1 MTHSNPAY
9 LGPTL
14 GTSSPAN
21 MPQPA
26 TGQIDLSALS
36 NYFFLLMM
44 RNVTSAGFVIEH
56 PPASG
61 IFSAPGCIIAAP
73 SYPANT
79 PGVDQDYVFNWVRDG
94 AITAIEIALAELPPA
109 PGGGVPSLIDYV
121 TFASLCQANAKASTS
136 VSLGHAC
143 FTVNGDI
150 RPWSEQ
156 NDGPAIQSIA
166 ILIAFEELDD
176 ASQTL
181 GKEIINTNLSYLL
194 DVYKNRTTNLWE
206 EYEGYSFFAR
216 AVQLRFFREISRN
229 TIGINVPAAVAEA
242 ISWLESALASHW
254 NGQVYV
260 SVTDATIQPGYDA
273 NIDIISSVCYGA
285 VEPTDTKLLATAAAL
300 RQQWSD
306 PSSASYYPI
315 NGADQEIGLGP
326 LFGRYPSDHYDGDVA
341 HPVTGGHPWA
351 LCTANFAEFQYRL
364 ANAIETSGAIPL
376 DELSIPFF
384 SGLSIDATTTVAN
397 AANALRQSSDA
408 MLRAI
413 VHHSDNYELSEQ
425 FDGTTGYEKSV
436 RNLTWSYASF
446 LSAIR
451 HRSGG
456 AKATKA
462 ASNIKGKAAR
472 GVKGAA

>member
-1 MTHSNPAY
+1 MTHSNSAY

-14 GTSSPAN
+14 GASAPAK
-21 MPQPA
+21 MPKPA

-56 PPASG
+56 PPGSG

-79 PGVDQDYVFNWVRDG
+79 PEVDQDYVFNWVRDG

-121 TFASLCQANAKASTS
+121 NFAALCQNNARNSTT

-143 FTVNGDI
+143 FTVSGEI

-166 ILIAFEELDD
+166 ILNAFDQLDD
-176 ASQTL
+176 ASQAL
-181 GKEIINTNLSYLL
+181 GKQIVETNLTYLL
-194 DVYKNRTTNLWE
+194 GVYQNTTTNLWE
-206 EYEGYSFFAR
+206 EYEGHSFFAR

-229 TIGINVPAAVAEA
+229 TIGIKVPGDVAQAVT
-242 ISWLESALASHW
+242 WLEDALASHW
-254 NGQVYV
+254 NGQIYV
-260 SVTDATIQPGYDA
+260 SIMDAATQPGYDA
-273 NIDIISSVCYGA
+273 NIDVISSVCYGA
-285 VEPTDTKLLATAAAL
+285 IEPTDTKLLATAAVL

-306 PSSASYYPI
+306 PSSPAFYPI
-315 NGADQEIGLGP
+315 NAADHQKGLGP
-326 LFGRYPSDHYDGDVA
+326 LFGRYPGDHYDGDVA

-364 ANAIETSGAIPL
+364 ANAIEASGVIPL
-376 DELSIPFF
+376 DELSAPFF
-384 SGLSIDATTTVAN
+384 NGLSISADTPAGNAVAT
-397 AANALRQSSDA
+397 LRQASDA
-408 MLRAI
+408 MLRA
-413 VHHSDNYELSEQ
+413 VVYHSDNYELSEQ
-425 FDGTTGYEKSV
+425 FDGTTGFEKSV

-451 HRSGG
+451 HRHGG
-456 AKATKA
+456 AQAVKA
-462 ASNIKGKAAR
+462 APKSKAAR